1 LISFVFHGKSISS
14 NFEIPGKLLPSELL
28 SSKKIEE
35 IGRVKNK
42 TFSNSSNQNI
52 TFETSV
58 NNDKE
63 VNETFVDTGENNM
76 IKQVDSNMKYNHIL
90 NGKDQSSSKLA
101 NVFRSWKKLIC
112 HEAQLQMYSTSCL
125 YPH

>member
-1 LISFVFHGKSISS
+1 MVLDTHKTTRNVIINVDKGSLLNTSEAVLHGKSISS

-52 TFETSV
+52 TFQT
-58 NNDKE
+58 
-63 VNETFVDTGENNM
+63 
-76 IKQVDSNMKYNHIL
+76 
-90 NGKDQSSSKLA
+90 
-101 NVFRSWKKLIC
+101 
-112 HEAQLQMYSTSCL
+112 QLYL
-125 YPH
+125 